1 MPNEDADINYT
12 LKTKYIEAAISEDV
26 RKIVNDLKKEFPRK
40 LNTLRKELSEQS

>member
-26 RKIVNDLKKEFPRK
+26 RKIVNDLKKNFG
-40 LNTLRKELSEQS
+40 SIV